1 MEDLFKLSEKLVGL
15 KERKDVLKRD
25 TEKNNEQIKD
35 TEARMVELM
44 LNEEVQ
50 NFRKNDRTFYIKTK
64 LFASIPDEFKDVI
77 IRWFKE
83 HEEYSGMV
91 KEQINAKSL
100 SSWVK
105 ERQEEEDMPE
115 EVEARLKIYEETSI
129 GIRSK

>member
-50 NFRKNDRTFYIKTK
+50 NFRKNDRTFYIKTE

>member
-25 TEKNNEQIKD
+25 TEKNNEQIK
-35 TEARMVELM
+35 E
-44 LNEEVQ
+44 
-50 NFRKNDRTFYIKTK
+50 TK